1 MLLLFFLSFTSCASW
16 RIGRNRSHWKNIF
29 PCSIEEVAGYDEV
42 MLFGLGL
49 KHLALGPEFIQSG
62 LI

>member
-1 MLLLFFLSFTSCASW
+1 MCSSRNIASW

-29 PCSIEEVAGYDEV
+29 PCSMEEVAGYDEV
-42 MLFGLGL
+42 MLFGLEL